1 LASTEFK
8 VAEGILANAELAG
21 ANTVMFLAEFSVST
35 RPAFLTAV
43 TRVDSTGLAE
53 AAVATGAVDMP
64 LKLPA
69 PDLGTDAQ
77 PDPKS
82 VVVAPELDGMAEAI
96 EELDGIAE
104 DEALADDPDDAAVPE
119 LPELHAAAPS
129 ARPAVTTETATRRVF
144 TISPQWIT
152 P

>member
-1 LASTEFK
+1 
-8 VAEGILANAELAG
+8 
-21 ANTVMFLAEFSVST
+21 
-35 RPAFLTAV
+35 
-43 TRVDSTGLAE
+43 
-53 AAVATGAVDMP
+53 MP

-82 VVVAPELDGMAEAI
+82 VVVAPELDGMAEADA
-96 EELDGIAE
+96 LDGAAD
-104 DEALADDPDDAAVPE
+104 DEALAADDDDAEVPE

-144 TISPQWIT
+144 TISPLHMNAG
-152 P
+152 

>member
-1 LASTEFK
+1 
-8 VAEGILANAELAG
+8 
-21 ANTVMFLAEFSVST
+21 
-35 RPAFLTAV
+35 
-43 TRVDSTGLAE
+43 
-53 AAVATGAVDMP
+53 MP

-82 VVVAPELDGMAEAI
+82 VVEAEPEDGMAEAI
-96 EELDGIAE
+96 DELEGMAE
-104 DEALADDPDDAAVPE
+104 DEALGADDDDAEVPE

-144 TISPQWIT
+144 TFSPQ
-152 P
+152 

>member
-1 LASTEFK
+1 
-8 VAEGILANAELAG
+8 
-21 ANTVMFLAEFSVST
+21 
-35 RPAFLTAV
+35 
-43 TRVDSTGLAE
+43 
-53 AAVATGAVDMP
+53 MP

-77 PDPKS
+77 PVPKS

-96 EELDGIAE
+96 EEELEGIAD
-104 DEALADDPDDAAVPE
+104 DEALAADDDDAEVPE

-144 TISPQWIT
+144 TISLLHMKAGWFTFTDGICG
-152 P
+152 